1 MSRRADRSAPPRR
14 GLFAGAARPPMDSM
28 PRIRT
33 AFARGLLGMWASPL
47 VVGATVGWIVL
58 EWFVIL
64 ALGYP
69 GPFSMLGHV
78 SALPP
83 LSTITDIT
91 ISTGILGIR
100 IGLLFTIAVGV
111 VHALWLAVLTGW
123 AVETIETGTATRWGA
138 VRGLRAFPVTVA
150 LHVIGVAALFI
161 SQFVVSIGGPGL
173 SLFLQ
178 IGVLVV
184 VLWVLAFAPV
194 IAVAEGRRLTDCLGR
209 SVRAARL
216 PGSGNVTFAT
226 LYVIPVF
233 ATLIAGVPGS
243 KLDVSPPPSA
253 WVFVILANLFHAA
266 MLAAYAMRYLAV
278 AGEVPDAPVRT
289 PPSRDRSSRD
299 RRPARRR

>member
-1 MSRRADRSAPPRR
+1 
-14 GLFAGAARPPMDSM
+14 MDSM
-28 PRIRT
+28 PRVRT
-33 AFARGLLGMWASPL
+33 AFTRGLLGMWASPL
-47 VVGATVGWIVL
+47 VVGATVGWIVV
-58 EWFVIL
+58 EWLVIL

-69 GPFSMLGHV
+69 GPFSLLGHV

-111 VHALWLAVLTGW
+111 VHALWLAVLAGW
-123 AVETIETGTATRWGA
+123 AVETNESGTATRWGA

-161 SQFVVSIGGPGL
+161 SQFIVQIGGPGL

-209 SVRAARL
+209 SIRAARL

-233 ATLIAGVPGS
+233 ATLVAGVPGS

-253 WVFVILANLFHAA
+253 WVFVILANLFHVA
-266 MLAAYAMRYLAV
+266 MLAAYALRYLAV

-289 PPSRDRSSRD
+289 PPGRDRSTRD

>member
-1 MSRRADRSAPPRR
+1 
-14 GLFAGAARPPMDSM
+14 MDSM

-33 AFARGLLGMWASPL
+33 AFTRGLLGMWASPL

-58 EWFVIL
+58 EWLVIL

-111 VHALWLAVLTGW
+111 VHALWLSVLAGW
-123 AVETIETGTATRWGA
+123 AVETSESGTATRWGA

-161 SQFVVSIGGPGL
+161 SQFVVTIGGPGL

-178 IGVLVV
+178 IAVLVV

-209 SVRAARL
+209 SLRAARL

-233 ATLIAGVPGS
+233 ATLVAGVPGS

-253 WVFVILANLFHAA
+253 WVFVILANLFHVA
-266 MLAAYAMRYLAV
+266 MLAAYAIRYLAV
-278 AGEVPDAPVRT
+278 ADEVPDAPVRT
-289 PPSRDRSSRD
+289 PPGRDRSSRD